1 MFYIPKKTK
10 GKTSSSRASSQNPK
24 ILEVNLIKDEGQTFF
39 DWNKNLLVLALVIF
53 LAGIFVVEV
62 YFGLTWWESQE
73 AARLEPIRISV
84 AEANA
89 ATAKL
94 KNQTSDALNYKDKIN
109 DFSIL
114 LNDHIYW
121 SNFFNWLERNTLSTV
136 QYDSFEG
143 GLDGSYILSATAPS
157 YADISWQVKSFL
169 NDSKTKKVKVLS
181 ASNLREKYSP
191 TPGQVKFE
199 ILLQVDPVIFKG

>member
-1 MFYIPKKTK
+1 MFHIPQKTK
-10 GKTSSSRASSQNPK
+10 GKMSAARASAQNPK

-39 DWNKNLLVLALVIF
+39 DWNKNLSILALVIF
-53 LAGIFVVEV
+53 LAGILVVEV
-62 YFGLTWWESQE
+62 YFGLNWWESQE

-94 KNQTSDALNYKDKIN
+94 KNQTSDALNYKDKVN
-109 DFSIL
+109 DFSLL

-143 GLDGSYILSATAPS
+143 GLDGSYTLSATAPS

-169 NDSKTKKVKVLS
+169 NDPKTKKVEVLS
-181 ASNLREKYSP
+181 ASNSRDKEAAA
-191 TPGQVKFE
+191 PGQVKFE
-199 ILLQVDPVIFKG
+199 ILLQVDPAIFKG

>member
-181 ASNLREKYSP
+181 ASNLREKDSA